1 MIARFEPKTSGVAL
15 WSRRT
20 ALFSLVLFVV
30 SGLGHRRKFIDTFD
44 FLWILLLVAAL
55 AIVALLL
62 AAASFRRVWSRGD
75 RGGGALVVA
84 VLVSFLVLAP
94 FAVTGIRFFLYPP
107 LSDISTDLVSP
118 PVLAVAA
125 KTRHG
130 NMNPVTPIG
139 HEAADRQ
146 IAAYPEITGRRY
158 NASPE
163 DVLSAVDHVI
173 AGRGWKI
180 VSHPALVDG
189 EREYTLE
196 AVAKTF
202 LLGFPSDVA
211 IRLTD
216 EGESTYVDMR
226 SASRYGHGDFG
237 DNARRISKF
246 LAALDTEMAGQAN
259 R

>member
-1 MIARFEPKTSGVAL
+1 M
-15 WSRRT
+15 
-20 ALFSLVLFVV
+20 FSLVLFIV
-30 SGLGHRRKFIDTFD
+30 SALGHRWEFVDTFD

-55 AIVALLL
+55 AVVALLL
-62 AAASFRRVWSRGD
+62 VAASFRRVWVRGD
-75 RGGGALVVA
+75 RGGGAVAVA
-84 VLVSFLVLAP
+84 VLVSLLVLAP
-94 FAVTGIRFFLYPP
+94 FAVTGVRFFLYPR
-107 LSDISTDLVSP
+107 LNDISTDLVSP
-118 PVLAVAA
+118 PALTMAA
-125 KTRHG
+125 KARNGH
-130 NMNPVTPIG
+130 MNPVAPITR
-139 HEAADRQ
+139 EAADRQ
-146 IAAYPEITGRRY
+146 IAAYPGITGRRY

-163 DVLSAVDHVI
+163 DVLSAVDHVV
-173 AGRGWKI
+173 AGRGWKV
-180 VSHPALVDG
+180 VSHPALIDG

-226 SASRYGHGDFG
+226 SASRYGHDDFG

-246 LAALDTEMAGQAN
+246 LDALDTEMAGQAN

>member
-1 MIARFEPKTSGVAL
+1 MIARFEPKTSGAAL
-15 WSRRT
+15 WSRRI

-30 SGLGHRRKFIDTFD
+30 SALGHRREFIDTFD
-44 FLWILLLVAAL
+44 FLWILLIVAMLAVAAL
-55 AIVALLL
+55 LLV
-62 AAASFRRVWSRGD
+62 AASFRRVWVRGD
-75 RGGGALVVA
+75 HGGGAVAVA

-94 FAVTGIRFFLYPP
+94 FVVTGIRFFLYPP
-107 LSDISTDLVSP
+107 LNDISTDLVSP
-118 PVLAVAA
+118 PALAMAA
-125 KTRHG
+125 KARHG
-130 NMNPVTPIG
+130 RMNPVGPITR
-139 HEAADRQ
+139 EAAARQ
-146 IAAYPEITGRRY
+146 IAAYPEVTGRRY
-158 NASPE
+158 NASPD

-173 AGRGWKI
+173 AGKGWKI

-196 AVAKTF
+196 AVAKTL
-202 LLGFPSDVA
+202 LLGFSSDVA

-237 DNARRISKF
+237 DNAARISKF
-246 LAALDTEMAGQAN
+246 LDALDAEMAGQAN

>member
-1 MIARFEPKTSGVAL
+1 VTARFEPKTSGAAF
-15 WSRRT
+15 WSRRI

-30 SGLGHRRKFIDTFD
+30 SALGHRWEFVDTFD
-44 FLWILLLVAAL
+44 FLWILLLVAGL
-55 AIVALLL
+55 AVVALLL
-62 AAASFRRVWSRGD
+62 VAASFRRVWVRGD
-75 RGGGALVVA
+75 RGGGAVATA
-84 VLVSFLVLAP
+84 VLVSLLVLAP
-94 FAVTGIRFFLYPP
+94 FIVTGVRFFLYPR
-107 LSDISTDLVSP
+107 LNDISTDLVTP
-118 PVLAVAA
+118 PALAVAA
-125 KTRHG
+125 RARNGH
-130 NMNPVTPIG
+130 MNPIAPIT

-173 AGRGWKI
+173 AGRSWKV
-180 VSHPALVDG
+180 VSHPALIDG

-226 SASRYGHGDFG
+226 SASRYGDGDFG
-237 DNARRISKF
+237 DNAARISKF
-246 LAALDTEMAGQAN
+246 LDALDTEMAGQAN

>member
-1 MIARFEPKTSGVAL
+1 VIARFEPKTSGVAL

-130 NMNPVTPIG
+130 NMNPVRPIG

-180 VSHPALVDG
+180 VSHPALIDG

-216 EGESTYVDMR
+216 EGESTYIDMR

-237 DNARRISKF
+237 DNAGRISKF
-246 LAALDTEMAGQAN
+246 LDALDTEMAGQAN